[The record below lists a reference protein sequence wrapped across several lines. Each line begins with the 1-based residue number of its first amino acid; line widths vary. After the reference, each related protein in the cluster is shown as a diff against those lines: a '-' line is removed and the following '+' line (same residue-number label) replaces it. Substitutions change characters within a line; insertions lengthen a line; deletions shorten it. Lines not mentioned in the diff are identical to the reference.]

1 MKGKYIGI
9 IAFLVVIVLLVAS
22 CNLIPPDLVLRVVN
36 PSYTFIGGGN
46 NVRITFKLYNSGSE
60 ALQDCKVKWYVDDT
74 DGDASDADIEYDEL
88 TVWAPGTGVDLAV
101 GETSAE
107 FTVDTTSGIFGSG
120 VNFYGIY
127 EMGWDGSTD

>member
-1 MKGKYIGI
+1 
-9 IAFLVVIVLLVAS
+9 
-22 CNLIPPDLVLRVVN
+22 LIPPDLVLRVVN

-60 ALQDCKVKWYVDDT
+60 ALKNCKVKWYVDDF
-74 DGDASDADIEYDEL
+74 DGDASDDVIEYDEL